1 MELADAVREF
11 LIAGRQCGWSPTTV
25 KNYGWT
31 LDHLV
36 QWLADHDIHLVE
48 QLAVKPLRR
57 WGADITEG
65 RQAATVKGAVT
76 TVRSFLRWLRAEEL
90 IETDLVQALKVPPV
104 PKKIQRTMTQDEV
117 QTLLLACDHP
127 VEHGLT
133 ADQATATAVRNAAI
147 VSLLYDSL
155 IRASE
160 LCALRCDEVDLEAG
174 QVLIASG
181 KGGDG
186 RYAYF
191 GSDTTV
197 ALRAWLEI
205 RLRSPTQP
213 WLFISI
219 WGNTPGCQLT
229 TRGLRII
236 LKKLG
241 ERAGVDAVSP
251 HAFRRGGAA
260 AVTLAGMPSRMV
272 QLLGGW
278 SNIRMVELY
287 TRALLA
293 NNETVK
299 IFRRFSPVTAAR
311 NGMSGEAG

>member
-1 MELADAVREF
+1 MELAEAVSEF
-11 LIAGRQCGWSPTTV
+11 LIAGRQSGWSPKTV
-25 KNYGWT
+25 ELYGWN
-31 LDHLV
+31 LDHLLR
-36 QWLADHDIHLVE
+36 WLAGRDIHLVE
-48 QLAVKPLRR
+48 QLSSKPLRR
-57 WGADITEG
+57 WGADITEDW
-65 RQAATVKGAVT
+65 QAATVKGAVI
-76 TVRSFLRWLRAEEL
+76 TVRSLLRWLRQEGL
-90 IETDLVQALKVPPV
+90 IEADLVQALKVPPV

-117 QTLLLACDHP
+117 QALLLACDKP

-133 ADQATATAVRNAAI
+133 EAQATATAVRNAAI

-160 LCALRCDEVDLEAG
+160 LCALRCDDVDLEVG
-174 QVLIASG
+174 QLLIASG

-197 ALRAWLEI
+197 SLRAWLEI
-205 RLRSPTQP
+205 RPRSPTEP
-213 WLFISI
+213 WLFVSI
-219 WGNTPGCQLT
+219 WGNTPGCHLT
-229 TRGLRII
+229 TRGLRMI

-260 AVTLAGMPSRMV
+260 AATLAGMPSRMV

-287 TRALLA
+287 TRALAA
-293 NNETVK
+293 NSETVK
-299 IFRRFSPVTAAR
+299 MFRRFSPVTAAR
-311 NGMSGEAG
+311 NGMSGEPG